1 MIKHCVGAV
10 IYNSD
15 GKIFL
20 MTSPKWQGFI
30 VPGGS
35 IWNEETEEQAL
46 KREIKSELGID
57 ITDVRKVGEKIKPPS
72 KDYKDDK
79 ITIHFIDFFA
89 KAVSTDI
96 VPDKQVLNFGW
107 YSIDDALSLP
117 LLDTTRQFV
126 EQFKKYVNSGL
137 IRFD

>member
-10 IYNSD
+10 IYSSE

-20 MTSPKWQGFI
+20 MTSPKWKGYI
-30 VPGGS
+30 VPGGK
-35 IWNEETEEQAL
+35 IQENETEEQAL
-46 KREIKSELGID
+46 IREIKEELGIE
-57 ITDVRKVGEKIKPPS
+57 ITNIKKVGEKVKPPS
-72 KDYKDDK
+72 KDFKDET

-89 KAVSTDI
+89 KATSTEI
-96 VPDKQVLNFGW
+96 KPNHEVLEYGW
-107 YSIDDALSLP
+107 FEIDDALLLP
-117 LLDTTRQFV
+117 LLDTTRNFV